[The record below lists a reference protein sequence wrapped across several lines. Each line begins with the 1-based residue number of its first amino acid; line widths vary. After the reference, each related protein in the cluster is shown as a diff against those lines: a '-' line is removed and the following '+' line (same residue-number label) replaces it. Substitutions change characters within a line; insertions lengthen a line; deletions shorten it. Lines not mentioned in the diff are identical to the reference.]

1 MNTAQLNKLERCE
14 RIAVDI
20 KKSFHY
26 NKHTDKWNWQDSE
39 GFAYG
44 EFNTRMEALY
54 DAVEPYLHGQL
65 AD

>member
-26 NKHTDKWNWQDSE
+26 NKYTGKWSWEHDGIIHG
-39 GFAYG
+39 GFD
-44 EFNTRMEALY
+44 TRMEALY
-54 DAVEPYLHGQL
+54 DAVEPYLNGEDL
-65 AD
+65 ED